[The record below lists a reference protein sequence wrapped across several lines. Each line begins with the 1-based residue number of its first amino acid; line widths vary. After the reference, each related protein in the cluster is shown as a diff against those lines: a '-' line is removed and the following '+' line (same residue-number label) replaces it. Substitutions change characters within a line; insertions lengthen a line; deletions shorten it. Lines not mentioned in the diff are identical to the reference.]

1 MAAASRLRATNGTCS
16 LLAVRWAWRP
26 RIMPR
31 IYAPSGR
38 GGGLSCSPVP
48 RGSQS
53 TSPIQYRHTS
63 SYTRRYYAAASCA
76 DGPLEAHTPSPCSIE
91 TTSTTEHSSSTTA
104 AAAAADTTPTT
115 TTAPIKPSPLVRL
128 FTGSGCSLCDDA
140 KDVLQSARVPHRLE
154 LVDIGADATYRRR
167 YKWDIPVLHIDGRYF
182 AKHRIDRE
190 GVERALLEATQGS
203 FEAREGEPDSSGVSL

>member
-91 TTSTTEHSSSTTA
+91 TTSTTEHSSSTT